1 MDEDIKMASGA
12 GAGIVQQA
20 RALGSET
27 IDDGG
32 EIRDFESDVM
42 EAFAALFYE
51 LCNHGIGFGGF
62 EQFDARFSS
71 GEHCDSHFFLFYGF
85 ALGLGESEL
94 VFVEL
99 EGDVQRSDGDA

>member
-1 MDEDIKMASGA
+1 MDEDIEMATGA

-27 IDDGG
+27 IDGGG

-42 EAFAALFYE
+42 EAFAAFLDE

-62 EQFDARFSS
+62 EQFDARSS
-71 GEHCDSHFFLFYGF
+71 GGKHCDSHFFLFYGF
-85 ALGLGESEL
+85 ALGDRESEL

-99 EGDVQRSDGDA
+99 EGGVQRPDGDA